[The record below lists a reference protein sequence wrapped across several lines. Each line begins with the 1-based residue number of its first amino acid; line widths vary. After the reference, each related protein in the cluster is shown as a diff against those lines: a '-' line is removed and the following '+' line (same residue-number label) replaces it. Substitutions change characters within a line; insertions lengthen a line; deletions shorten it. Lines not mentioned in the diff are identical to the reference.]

1 MSSFQSFLRERG
13 GFVHPKLKL
22 FCEVD
27 DDGDR
32 GVFAQEDIPEG
43 QQLVLVPL
51 QCCLH
56 MPTQLEWTGQQVF
69 VAVTAPVC
77 IQLLQLILQT

>member
-1 MSSFQSFLRERG
+1 MSGFHAFLQERG

-22 FCEVD
+22 FDEVD
-27 DDGDR
+27 DNGDR

-51 QCCLH
+51 KCCLH
-56 MPTQLEWTGQQVF
+56 MPTRLEWTDQQVCCSLEAF
-69 VAVTAPVC
+69 TT
-77 IQLLQLILQT
+77 LYSQT